1 MWMWGWFGL
10 FFVVLEKKTL
20 AVPSTKGEVG
30 RGRLVCLRCALN
42 LCREILM
49 FRSVSS
55 PRWLNDLTDWTYGLD

>member
-10 FFVVLEKKTL
+10 FSLFWRKKTL
-20 AVPSTKGEVG
+20 AVSSTKGEVG

-42 LCREILM
+42 LLPEILM

-55 PRWLNDLTDWTYGLD
+55 PRWPNDLTDWTYGLD